1 MSIDKETVYVTISN
15 NRRIPFIN
23 RAGPISSPISMLKTV
38 VAMLRK
44 LGFDVKEHTV
54 KVNGSTGNREITG
67 TSDFEA
73 LAPGKVVEVNS
84 TPAPA
89 ALADAADTDVT
100 GTVVTPSEVKDVDQ
114 PTEDEVITETEEKG
128 ELDSASEE
136 ETKEESEETDLDAIA
151 TQTSEEE
158 AVEEEEEELESTD
171 ETIDESEELEIYDEA
186 VYSGWSKTLL
196 LNYLRKAEHALPEE
210 VKAELGNAVK
220 ARLLEIVVTHIIPL
234 GEESDAE

>member
-100 GTVVTPSEVKDVDQ
+100 DTVVTPSEVKDVDQ

-128 ELDSASEE
+128 ELDSA
-136 ETKEESEETDLDAIA
+136 
-151 TQTSEEE
+151 SEEE